1 MNKLYF
7 AIATALIASS
17 TNASLP
23 FNELDDSSMRSMV
36 AMNYC
41 SYSLSVIQHYKNRI
55 LLDNQYDEIINNIN
69 LKNIPDDDTINVIQ
83 QVLDGLTAFRLN
95 EMEKDFLRQDALEK
109 QQMAMFDTLRTGSQA
124 AFAIGTL
131 GSGGNLASL
140 AGQVIDTFESYN
152 NMVAADYRAK
162 EGEYNIARE
171 ELQKIN
177 ELSKTFLEKYWNLL
191 RSTDLS
197 DSYRVTQKDLDLLLE
212 TASESVMIARYQR
225 LKLNE
230 NRLQFIP
237 EYWSYRGNAAFSLW
251 QTNKSKDLAAD
262 IKYCLEQYSFFK
274 GFLRIDPFE
283 AELKMYRI
291 ATGELPAAEAT
302 RLVDEILK
310 VYPDDPAK
318 ILFGGL
324 TAIQY
329 GDFDKAAKLLQLNI
343 DLGQLEIISRTLLA
357 GILDGRKDEEE
368 LVRLLEDVLNKESA
382 SNQEILYLMS
392 RFKPQEKFVTR
403 FIPEINNIQLSVDH
417 SLYGEDGL
425 TLSLPY
431 RWFFDL
437 DNQNKATIDLE
448 GQHFE
453 AAEQSLSEDGK
464 SYLVSF
470 KKVAKE
476 KELLTHK
483 ENKVIL
489 HIPTNYFPVTLKGD
503 ISPVEVVDD
512 GKITKIKSFISTTNP
527 FGDKEKSKPEESM
540 KSVLQFNLQ
549 EICSGEE

>member
-162 EGEYNIARE
+162 EGDYNIARE

-283 AELKMYRI
+283 A
-291 ATGELPAAEAT
+291 
-302 RLVDEILK
+302 
-310 VYPDDPAK
+310 
-318 ILFGGL
+318 
-324 TAIQY
+324 
-329 GDFDKAAKLLQLNI
+329 
-343 DLGQLEIISRTLLA
+343 
-357 GILDGRKDEEE
+357 
-368 LVRLLEDVLNKESA
+368 
-382 SNQEILYLMS
+382 
-392 RFKPQEKFVTR
+392 
-403 FIPEINNIQLSVDH
+403 
-417 SLYGEDGL
+417 
-425 TLSLPY
+425 
-431 RWFFDL
+431 
-437 DNQNKATIDLE
+437 
-448 GQHFE
+448 
-453 AAEQSLSEDGK
+453 
-464 SYLVSF
+464 
-470 KKVAKE
+470 
-476 KELLTHK
+476 
-483 ENKVIL
+483 
-489 HIPTNYFPVTLKGD
+489 
-503 ISPVEVVDD
+503 
-512 GKITKIKSFISTTNP
+512 
-527 FGDKEKSKPEESM
+527 
-540 KSVLQFNLQ
+540 
-549 EICSGEE
+549 

>member
-1 MNKLYF
+1 M
-7 AIATALIASS
+7 
-17 TNASLP
+17 
-23 FNELDDSSMRSMV
+23 
-36 AMNYC
+36 
-41 SYSLSVIQHYKNRI
+41 
-55 LLDNQYDEIINNIN
+55 
-69 LKNIPDDDTINVIQ
+69 IQ

-431 RWFFDL
+431 
-437 DNQNKATIDLE
+437 
-448 GQHFE
+448 
-453 AAEQSLSEDGK
+453 
-464 SYLVSF
+464 
-470 KKVAKE
+470 
-476 KELLTHK
+476 
-483 ENKVIL
+483 
-489 HIPTNYFPVTLKGD
+489 
-503 ISPVEVVDD
+503 
-512 GKITKIKSFISTTNP
+512 
-527 FGDKEKSKPEESM
+527 
-540 KSVLQFNLQ
+540 
-549 EICSGEE
+549 